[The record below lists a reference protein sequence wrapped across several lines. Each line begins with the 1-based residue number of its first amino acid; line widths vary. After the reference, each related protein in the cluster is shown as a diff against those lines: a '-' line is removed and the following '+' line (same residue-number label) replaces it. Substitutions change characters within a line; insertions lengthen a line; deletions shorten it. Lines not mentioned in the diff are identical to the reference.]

1 MWNFFP
7 MSGYP
12 NPRQTK
18 FLAWILLLADL
29 IVYPK
34 FQKSHGTMVKHFV
47 DKQSLFLT
55 FLVSRFYFFSQ
66 IASM

>member
-1 MWNFFP
+1 

-47 DKQSLFLT
+47 DKQIFSLLSLET
-55 FLVSRFYFFSQ
+55 TVVFFSKKYLPK
-66 IASM
+66 